1 MIKYLLLLTLFFTT
15 LFAEQTILIDNN
27 STIEKF
33 KISTYEDKTSSLTIK
48 DITSIKEFK
57 EVGNNVSNGF
67 TNSTFWYKLTIK
79 NRSSQTIQRYLKLTE
94 SIMDKIDFYIYSNN
108 KMIKHKKDGVGYFKE
123 GQKNYLERPVIEFDL
138 KKDETKIIYI
148 KISSLYPMFNSF
160 QIYDKNELDKFEREY
175 TTIYAF
181 LIGSLLSLA
190 LYNLMIFFYTKD
202 ISYIFYVLY
211 SLSFISWQT
220 SMSGIYPFDTF
231 LNTESYYFIG
241 ASIPLLVAF
250 LTFFTNHILDIKTM
264 SKKYYHT
271 LNFIGGFY
279 IILAICS
286 IFAFEPSILIMNATA
301 SFVLPFLLYMG
312 YISYKNG
319 NKIAI
324 FYLLAQVG
332 FLSMS
337 TLFSLSSFGF
347 LEYNFYSR
355 HGIMVGSFI
364 EMILFSLA
372 LAYRIKILEKEKFI
386 IMQKAKDTLEINV
399 KKRTKELEESKKK
412 LEILANKD
420 FLSGLL
426 NRRPLFEMSN
436 RLISL
441 AKRDNTIISVLLFDI
456 DKFKDIND
464 TYGHKE
470 GDEVI
475 KAFAKT
481 LKKDRRVS
489 DLVARISGEEFVILL
504 PSTNHKDAS
513 IIAEEI
519 RQEVE
524 TLQVQIENFNISFTV
539 SCGVSSLKKEDKNLD
554 DLIARADKRLYMAKN
569 NGRNIVVD
577 NDIV

>member
-1 MIKYLLLLTLFFTT
+1 MIKYLLLLIFFFTS
-15 LFAEQTILIDNN
+15 LCAQQTIIIDNN

-33 KISTYEDKTSSLTIK
+33 KISSYEDKTSSLTIE
-48 DITSIKEFK
+48 DIKSIKEFK
-57 EVGNNVSNGF
+57 EINNNISNGF
-67 TNSTFWYKLTIK
+67 TNSNFWYKFTIK
-79 NRSSQTIQRYLKLTE
+79 NRSSQTIKRYLKLTE

-123 GQKNYLERPVIEFDL
+123 GQKNYLERPVIAFDL

-231 LNTESYYFIG
+231 SNTQSYYFIG

-250 LTFFTNHILDIKTM
+250 LTLFTNHILDIKTM
-264 SKKYYHT
+264 SKKYYNV

-279 IILAICS
+279 ILLAICS
-286 IFAFEPSILIMNATA
+286 IFAFEPSILVMNATTT
-301 SFVLPFLLYMG
+301 FVLPFLLYIG
-312 YISYKNG
+312 YRSYKSG

-355 HGIMVGSFI
+355 HGIMAGSFI

-386 IMQKAKDTLEINV
+386 IIQKAKDNLEINV

-420 FLSGLL
+420 FLSDLL

-436 RLISL
+436 KLINL
-441 AKRDNTIISVLLFDI
+441 AKREHTIISVLLFDI
-456 DKFKDIND
+456 DKFKTIND

-475 KAFAKT
+475 KAFAKI

-489 DLVARISGEEFVILL
+489 DLVARIGGEEFVILL
-504 PSTNHKDAS
+504 PSTTHKDAF
-513 IIAEEI
+513 IIAEKI
-519 RQEVE
+519 RKEVE
-524 TLQVQIENFNISFTV
+524 TFQVKTKDSTICFTV
-539 SCGVSSLKKEDKNLD
+539 SCGVSSLKKEDNNID

-569 NGRNIVVD
+569 NGRNVVVD
-577 NDIV
+577 GDIV